1 MLKPSISLR
10 IGQQLTM
17 TPQLQQAIR
26 LLQLPVAELQSQ
38 LQEALESNLMLEQV
52 EEHAT
57 GATSS
62 AENGSDS
69 SAEETPREA
78 DTSAASGDEPVVVNE
93 APDDEN
99 WMEPAFTGTPGE
111 GSGQSWQ
118 DDGRSMEFADP
129 EGGSLTEHLLWQLN
143 LEDLTPRER
152 KLGEAIVDAID
163 DDGYIGESLE
173 VIAQAV
179 DRDLPEGEAPIDE
192 KALEV
197 VLHVIQRMD
206 PTGVGARDLAESL
219 TIQLMSI
226 ASDTPGRELALRIV
240 EHDLET
246 LGNQQLSALRRKLG
260 TSDEELALAVALIRS
275 LQPRPGAAVQ
285 PERSDYVVPDVY
297 VRKLGERW
305 VVEVNPGSLPKVQ
318 VNQTYASMLGRG
330 SDHTALKAQLQEA
343 RWLVRSLEIRN
354 DTLLRVATCIVER
367 QHKFLEQGDFAMRPM
382 VLRDVAEALDMHES
396 TISRVT
402 TNKYM
407 HTPRGVFEFRHFFS
421 SHVGKEGAEHSS
433 TAIRAMIR
441 KMIANENPEKPLSDN
456 KIAQT
461 LVDDGIDVARRT
473 VAKYREAM
481 SIPSSSERKKLHLRQ
496 L

>member
-26 LLQLPVAELQSQ
+26 LLQLPVVELQSQ

-52 EEHAT
+52 EDGRSDGEANGEAT
-57 GATSS
+57 ATTAESS
-62 AENGSDS
+62 
-69 SAEETPREA
+69 T
-78 DTSAASGDEPVVVNE
+78 SGDEPVVVNE

-111 GSGQSWQ
+111 GSSQNWQ

-129 EGGSLTEHLLWQLN
+129 DGGSLTEHLLWQLN
-143 LEDLTPRER
+143 LEDLTPTER
-152 KLGEAIVDAID
+152 RLGEAIIDSID
-163 DDGYIGESLE
+163 DDGYIGDTLE
-173 VIAQAV
+173 TIAEAV
-179 DRDLPEGEAPIDE
+179 NRDRPEGDACVDDN
-192 KALEV
+192 ALDV

-219 TIQLMSI
+219 TIQLHHL
-226 ASDTPGRELALRIV
+226 AADTPGRALALRIV
-240 EHDLET
+240 ETDLEA

-260 TSDEELALAVALIRS
+260 TNDEDLALAVALIRS
-275 LQPRPGAAVQ
+275 LHPRPGSAVQ
-285 PERSDYVVPDVY
+285 PDRSDYVVPDVY
-297 VRKLGERW
+297 VRKLGDRW

-318 VNQTYASMLGRG
+318 VNQAYAGMLGRG

-407 HTPRGVFEFRHFFS
+407 HTPRGVLEFRHFFS
-421 SHVGKEGAEHSS
+421 S
-433 TAIRAMIR
+433 
-441 KMIANENPEKPLSDN
+441 
-456 KIAQT
+456 Q
-461 LVDDGIDVARRT
+461 
-473 VAKYREAM
+473 
-481 SIPSSSERKKLHLRQ
+481 
-496 L
+496 